1 MGTVLIGI
9 VIGIAAMLVAEL
21 FTIRSKTVLLRSS
34 RFGFEETVETLK
46 HAVEEAGW
54 MLTEAEDLKDSLRQT
69 GIEKVR
75 RICLLKAYKPD
86 YVSELLREVPHTAC
100 FIPSVFAVY
109 ETDSSGVEVSKI
121 NTGIVAKMLGG
132 VIARI
137 IGNRIAGDE
146 AKILSSVSEIKAE
159 IKTESEAEI

>member
-9 VIGIAAMLVAEL
+9 IIGIAVTVVAEIL
-21 FTIRSKTVLLRSS
+21 TIRSKTVLLRSS

-46 HAVEEAGW
+46 QAVEEAGW

-75 RICLLKAYKPD
+75 RICLLKAYKPE

-100 FIPSVFAVY
+100 FIPAVFAVY
-109 ETDSSGVEVSKI
+109 ETDSSSVEVSKI
-121 NTGIVAKMLGG
+121 NTGIIGKVLGG
-132 VIARI
+132 VIAKVL
-137 IGNRIAGDE
+137 GNSISADE
-146 AKILSSVSEIKAE
+146 AKILGSVSEIKPE
-159 IKTESEAEI
+159 IKTETEA